1 MELLVQLARGSKC
14 SARLS
19 RRKRVRSTFQVIA
32 SCTEPLLGS
41 HPSGSSGKGK
51 RELRSS
57 SDLVKS
63 SSRTSVIVPA
73 TKSPF
78 NGGRWRVS
86 VRFDHGEFHVQAHA
100 NREAELE
107 AGLHF
112 VVYRQRSGQAFF
124 VVRGGSESS
133 GPPFFFQP
141 RSRLTSRSTG
151 RSPAARARAGYL
163 GR

>member
-1 MELLVQLARGSKC
+1 MLACRGVNAC
-14 SARLS
+14 GQ
-19 RRKRVRSTFQVIA
+19 RSTLSA

-41 HPSGSSGKGK
+41 HPSGSGGKEK

-107 AGLHF
+107 AGVHS

-124 VVRGGSESS
+124 VKYAAGRSLPARRFS
-133 GPPFFFQP
+133 FQS